1 MGASRRKAA
10 ASTPVAEYVRM
21 SPWSASVAA
30 IGASMLTPAEV
41 FSATERAVSD
51 EPKRGVLTVESRLAG
66 TVADHAPSPSPELFT
81 ALTCTSNSSTPAVRL
96 AIVYTSGPE
105 VHPLS
110 ATVQFASDLS
120 NASERIWRTS

>member
-1 MGASRRKAA
+1 M
-10 ASTPVAEYVRM
+10 
-21 SPWSASVAA
+21 
-30 IGASMLTPAEV
+30 
-41 FSATERAVSD
+41 FSATERTPVSD

-120 NASERIWRTS
+120 DASERIWRTS